1 MWKMIWNFVF
11 SMAELANVK
20 MTEIQACIMF
30 CQIQNKKPNPFNM
43 SKRMF
48 LYDIKYSSD
57 L

>member
-30 CQIQNKKPNPFNM
+30 YQIQNKKTNPFNM